1 MKDFDDDKVNN
12 IIITN
17 SMMKS
22 YIKRLTNE
30 TTKLNKKI
38 TKFNKTNNT
47 DINLIVQPTLL
58 ELETTVYTKNDNVT
72 VKWTL
77 VIKTYTIT
85 VIFSE
90 RFPSYPPFIT
100 IDPAP
105 NIPMMEDN
113 KYLEPSMLSQ
123 RWKSNYSIYDIVYN
137 IINQIYLL
145 Y

>member
-47 DINLIVQPTLL
+47 DINLIVEPTLL
-58 ELETTVYTKNDNVT
+58 DLETTVHTKNDNVS

-77 VIKTYTIT
+77 VIKTHTVTIN
-85 VIFSE
+85 FSE

-100 IDPAP
+100 VDPVP
-105 NIPMMEDN
+105 NIPMMEAE
-113 KYLEPSMLSQ
+113 KYIDPSMLSQ
-123 RWKSNYSIYDIVYN
+123 RWKYNYSIYDIVYN

-145 Y
+145 